1 MKFKVCYKKLKF
13 YNSIS
18 EMWVVVD
25 HDRKDLSESVKKDL
39 EKLSDEYIEVLNN
52 ML

>member
-1 MKFKVCYKKLKF
+1 MKLKVYYKKLKF

-25 HDRKDLSESVKKDL
+25 HDRKDLGDSVKKDL
-39 EKLSDEYIEVLNN
+39 ENLSEEYI
-52 ML
+52 